1 MKPPHPSK
9 STEYKHLRAQAA
21 LPGRGGIARIWAAL
35 WNTVGGL
42 REGLGTEAAIKQEVA
57 ITLIAVPL
65 SFLIATNLW
74 IWVAL
79 IGSLLFLL
87 AVEFLNTA
95 IERLCNHVQ
104 PELHAAIRVTKD
116 LGSAAVFFAIA
127 LAALIWIAALLRTLR
142 VLTAGSRDMAAPAS
156 NWQLRD
162 SERVIKGNEALLGK
176 KHLIVGMTR
185 IRNEALILP
194 DTLDY
199 LATQVDAIVAYD
211 DASTDETVDILR
223 KHPKV
228 ALIVANQAWE
238 KDVAARKLAEGRHRG
253 LLLDMARSEL
263 PHDWMFCFDPD
274 ERVTG
279 DLPSFVASLE
289 ADASDAV
296 RVQLFD
302 AYMTPEDCAP
312 YAPDLPLLHFRK
324 FYGPEQRDILM
335 LWRNRPEIH
344 FAEGHGRTPGG
355 MERVKIDL
363 HCQHYGKS
371 LSVDHWEETCD
382 YYIRHFPFETYG
394 KKWTERKGQAIHTE
408 SDFKRPL
415 YEWGETLFANAV
427 RI

>member
-1 MKPPHPSK
+1 
-9 STEYKHLRAQAA
+9 
-21 LPGRGGIARIWAAL
+21 
-35 WNTVGGL
+35 
-42 REGLGTEAAIKQEVA
+42 
-57 ITLIAVPL
+57 
-65 SFLIATNLW
+65 
-74 IWVAL
+74 
-79 IGSLLFLL
+79 
-87 AVEFLNTA
+87 
-95 IERLCNHVQ
+95 
-104 PELHAAIRVTKD
+104 
-116 LGSAAVFFAIA
+116 
-127 LAALIWIAALLRTLR
+127 
-142 VLTAGSRDMAAPAS
+142 MAAPLS

-199 LATQVDAIVAYD
+199 LATQVDAIVVYD
-211 DASTDETVDILR
+211 DASTDDTVDILR

-238 KDVAARKLAEGRHRG
+238 KDIAARKLAEGRHRG

-279 DLPSFVASLE
+279 SLPSFVAGLE

-408 SDFKRPL
+408 SDFQRPL
-415 YEWGETLFANAV
+415 YEWGEELFANAV

>member
-1 MKPPHPSK
+1 
-9 STEYKHLRAQAA
+9 
-21 LPGRGGIARIWAAL
+21 
-35 WNTVGGL
+35 
-42 REGLGTEAAIKQEVA
+42 
-57 ITLIAVPL
+57 
-65 SFLIATNLW
+65 
-74 IWVAL
+74 
-79 IGSLLFLL
+79 
-87 AVEFLNTA
+87 
-95 IERLCNHVQ
+95 
-104 PELHAAIRVTKD
+104 
-116 LGSAAVFFAIA
+116 
-127 LAALIWIAALLRTLR
+127 
-142 VLTAGSRDMAAPAS
+142 MAAPLS

-176 KHLIVGMTR
+176 KHLVVGMTR

-211 DASTDETVDILR
+211 DASTDDTVDFLR

-238 KDVAARKLAEGRHRG
+238 KDIAARKLAEGRHRG
-253 LLLDMARSEL
+253 LLLDIARSEL

-371 LSVDHWEETCD
+371 LSLDHWEETCD
-382 YYIRHFPFETYG
+382 YYINHFPFDTYG
-394 KKWTERKGQAIHTE
+394 RKWTERKGKGIHTE
-408 SDFKRPL
+408 SDFQRPL
-415 YEWGETLFANAV
+415 YAWGDTLFSNAV
-427 RI
+427 KLER

>member
-1 MKPPHPSK
+1 
-9 STEYKHLRAQAA
+9 
-21 LPGRGGIARIWAAL
+21 
-35 WNTVGGL
+35 
-42 REGLGTEAAIKQEVA
+42 
-57 ITLIAVPL
+57 
-65 SFLIATNLW
+65 
-74 IWVAL
+74 
-79 IGSLLFLL
+79 
-87 AVEFLNTA
+87 
-95 IERLCNHVQ
+95 
-104 PELHAAIRVTKD
+104 
-116 LGSAAVFFAIA
+116 
-127 LAALIWIAALLRTLR
+127 
-142 VLTAGSRDMAAPAS
+142 MAAPVS

-162 SERVIKGNEALLGK
+162 SERVIKGNEELLGK

-211 DASTDETVDILR
+211 DASTDDTVDILR
-223 KHPKV
+223 QHPKV

-238 KDVAARKLAEGRHRG
+238 KDIAARKLAEGRHRG
-253 LLLDMARSEL
+253 LLLDIARSEL

-279 DLPSFVASLE
+279 SLPSFVAGLE

-394 KKWTERKGQAIHTE
+394 KKWTERKGQAIHVE

-415 YEWGETLFANAV
+415 YAWGQALFKNAV
-427 RI
+427 PM

>member
-1 MKPPHPSK
+1 
-9 STEYKHLRAQAA
+9 
-21 LPGRGGIARIWAAL
+21 
-35 WNTVGGL
+35 
-42 REGLGTEAAIKQEVA
+42 
-57 ITLIAVPL
+57 
-65 SFLIATNLW
+65 
-74 IWVAL
+74 
-79 IGSLLFLL
+79 
-87 AVEFLNTA
+87 
-95 IERLCNHVQ
+95 
-104 PELHAAIRVTKD
+104 
-116 LGSAAVFFAIA
+116 
-127 LAALIWIAALLRTLR
+127 
-142 VLTAGSRDMAAPAS
+142 MAAPLS

-199 LATQVDAIVAYD
+199 LATQVDAIVVYD
-211 DASTDETVDILR
+211 DASTDDTVDILR

-279 DLPSFVASLE
+279 SLPSFVAGLE

-408 SDFKRPL
+408 SDFQRPL
-415 YEWGETLFANAV
+415 YEWGEELFANAV